1 MLKLV
6 RLYNIKYNGNIVYNS
21 DAEIICDVPDEFD
34 EDAVL
39 GIRDEIDDEDGSIFV
54 LWRIEDNVVSCENV
68 LFDNFIDCAEWD
80 FRVISAVAADSLGM
94 TFRM

>member
-6 RLYNIKYNGNIVYNS
+6 RLSNIKYNENVVYSS
-21 DAEIICDVPDEFD
+21 DVEFICDVPDDFD
-34 EDAVL
+34 EDEVL
-39 GIRDEIDDEDGSIFV
+39 KIRDGIDDCDDSIFV
-54 LWRIEDNVVSCENV
+54 LWKIEDDVVSCKNV